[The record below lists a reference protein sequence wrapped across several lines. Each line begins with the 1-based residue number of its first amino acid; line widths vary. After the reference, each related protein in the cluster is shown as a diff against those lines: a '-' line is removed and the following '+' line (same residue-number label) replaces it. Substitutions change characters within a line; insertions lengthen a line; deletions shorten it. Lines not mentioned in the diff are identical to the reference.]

1 MEITV
6 VDSIMGSGKTSAM
19 LNHINATPE
28 KSYIYVTPFLDEVD
42 RVIHATRGRFRQPHP
57 YGKSKIEAL
66 RELLAAGADIA
77 TTHALFWMVTPEIIQ
92 LIKEGCYT
100 LILDE
105 ELDTLREYNEA
116 VKSIPNKAVYKGT
129 VEWLIG
135 KGHMTVSDSYQATW
149 TDMWHGGYQYSEVQ
163 KYASMGILRCVNGA
177 LFLEF
182 PIEAIQAFEE
192 VFVLTYLFDGS
203 QLASYMRIHGLTYT
217 KMSASG
223 EGQRSHLC
231 PYTDSADERRKISD
245 LIDIY
250 DGALNQIGR
259 KASAFSVSWSKDLKS
274 ERLKRLKNDMWRY
287 RRSVGAIASAG
298 VMWTA
303 TKQEDFWKK
312 LERTKGFKYV
322 RKLTA
327 EEKALSDKDK
337 AKKKLMCFVPCNA
350 RATNDFHD
358 RTVLLYLLN
367 RYLDPDVEKYY
378 SRLGCP
384 ISKDTFAL
392 SEMLQ
397 WIWRSAIRDGKPIH
411 IYVPSCRMRQLLRA
425 WLAGA

>member
-19 LNHINATPE
+19 LNHINSTPE

-42 RVIHATRGRFRQPHP
+42 RVIRATKGRFQQPHP

-92 LIKEGCYT
+92 LIREGCYT
-100 LILDE
+100 LVLDE

-116 VKSIPNKAVYKGT
+116 VKGIPNKAVDNGT

-149 TDMWHGGYQYSEVQ
+149 TDKWHGGYQYSEVQ
-163 KYASMGILRCVNGA
+163 KYASMGILRCVNNA

-182 PIEAIQAFEE
+182 PIEAIQAFEA

-203 QLASYMRIHGLTYT
+203 QLASYLKIHGLSYI

-231 PYTDSADERRKISD
+231 PYADSADERRKISD

-250 DGALNQIGR
+250 EGGLNQIGR
-259 KASAFSVSWSKDLKS
+259 KANAFSISWSKDLKS

-312 LERTKGFKYV
+312 LEKTKGFKYV

-327 EEKALSDKDK
+327 EEKGLSDNDK

-350 RATNDFHD
+350 RATNDFRD

-367 RYLDPDVEKYY
+367 RYLGPEIEKYY

-384 ISKDTFAL
+384 ISEDTFAL

-411 IYVPSCRMRQLLRA
+411 IYVPSCRMRRLLRA
-425 WLAGA
+425 WLSGT

>member
-1 MEITV
+1 MNGGV
-6 VDSIMGSGKTSAM
+6 SKQGM

-163 KYASMGILRCVNGA
+163 KYASMGILRCVR
-177 LFLEF
+177 
-182 PIEAIQAFEE
+182 
-192 VFVLTYLFDGS
+192 
-203 QLASYMRIHGLTYT
+203 LAQKKIH
-217 KMSASG
+217 
-223 EGQRSHLC
+223 
-231 PYTDSADERRKISD
+231 
-245 LIDIY
+245 
-250 DGALNQIGR
+250 
-259 KASAFSVSWSKDLKS
+259 
-274 ERLKRLKNDMWRY
+274 
-287 RRSVGAIASAG
+287 
-298 VMWTA
+298 
-303 TKQEDFWKK
+303 
-312 LERTKGFKYV
+312 
-322 RKLTA
+322 
-327 EEKALSDKDK
+327 
-337 AKKKLMCFVPCNA
+337 
-350 RATNDFHD
+350 
-358 RTVLLYLLN
+358 
-367 RYLDPDVEKYY
+367 
-378 SRLGCP
+378 
-384 ISKDTFAL
+384 
-392 SEMLQ
+392 
-397 WIWRSAIRDGKPIH
+397 
-411 IYVPSCRMRQLLRA
+411 
-425 WLAGA
+425 